1 MDSIGQLWASS
12 NEENAGQD
20 RVAYASRCFSGCA
33 GLQGLHE
40 PRSRTGIRTWLSV
53 WVWSQSRSNRR
64 ATKLVASLAG
74 LANAINN
81 KRARWTCLWWWCN
94 AGFEAPV
101 TAFLEMMARDD
112 CPDQ

>member
-12 NEENAGQD
+12 NQENARQD

-40 PRSRTGIRTWLSV
+40 PRSRTGQ
-53 WVWSQSRSNRR
+53 SQSNHR
-64 ATKLVASLAG
+64 ATKLVAGLAG
-74 LANAINN
+74 LAIAINN

-94 AGFEAPV
+94 AGFEAPA